1 MAIVTGDRYLDLLSR
16 FIEQQAGALL
26 DGGLVLKLNPV
37 GLHYVQTRLEALQ
50 ELEQLRS
57 GAPVDYL
64 RAYVADLGDHRALEQ
79 LRRVLRL
86 LGSLQ
91 VVAVLPPPARDPT
104 PITLRPFS
112 RLRSLELRGCDLS
125 TSAARGLLEL
135 RPILEKLI
143 CHNSA
148 SVLRHI
154 FVERTVEIQDA
165 QVWSRLATA
174 ACPCNGMVLMDESL
188 QLLPAVEALDLS
200 RNNLAKVANLQKC
213 LRLKFLDLGFN
224 HITSVA
230 SLNEVVGNI
239 TKLVLRNNALASTRG
254 IEKLYS
260 LEALDLS
267 HNIIST
273 FREVELLGGVPALH
287 SLWLEGN
294 PVSVSTYYR
303 EEVFSFFSDT
313 SKLELDGKL
322 MTNMERWVM
331 SRIVSQRTKQRAGYG
346 AYVPAKS
353 PPLSSFNA
361 GQLSKATKKST
372 RLASIDDTSGEDS
385 AGAVDIVQPEVQM
398 PGADSEAVMPG
409 VPEVTDQIDPE
420 VAQLIQ
426 QIESMKREGS
436 STWLNN
442 LDGFWENNGRRPSG
456 EENSELNSSR
466 ENTPKQKSQHW
477 QWMKRRKHGT
487 GEDRRKLEELLVPK
501 GRPHDSRDVLESAP
515 PLFGTKD
522 VRFNEEEEGILGS
535 WQPRDD
541 GVDGLPASPPHY
553 DSALLHRRQHLNAEM
568 LQLPLD
574 TGSPTSS
581 DSDSNSLNGSHAAG
595 SEGGHD
601 SSSSDADKDNDV
613 QTAPLQ
619 TSDDAEL
626 WKDSHA
632 GPSSS
637 EPAEPTQAEVSKDSS
652 KLTANAREMK
662 PSEVPETGQQS
673 PTSADDIM
681 ASAGGGTPRRRKK
694 QARRIVIL
702 EPGANPNELVNF
714 GDKSPATGTGA
725 YQTGVAPR
733 LAAPP
738 TSLLRRESSLSC

>member
-1 MAIVTGDRYLDLLSR
+1 MLS
-16 FIEQQAGALL
+16 
-26 DGGLVLKLNPV
+26 GL
-37 GLHYVQTRLEALQ
+37 Q
-50 ELEQLRS
+50 
-57 GAPVDYL
+57 
-64 RAYVADLGDHRALEQ
+64 
-79 LRRVLRL
+79 
-86 LGSLQ
+86 
-91 VVAVLPPPARDPT
+91 
-104 PITLRPFS
+104 
-112 RLRSLELRGCDLS
+112 
-125 TSAARGLLEL
+125 
-135 RPILEKLI
+135 
-143 CHNSA
+143 
-148 SVLRHI
+148 
-154 FVERTVEIQDA
+154 
-165 QVWSRLATA
+165 
-174 ACPCNGMVLMDESL
+174 
-188 QLLPAVEALDLS
+188 
-200 RNNLAKVANLQKC
+200 
-213 LRLKFLDLGFN
+213 
-224 HITSVA
+224 
-230 SLNEVVGNI
+230 
-239 TKLVLRNNALASTRG
+239 
-254 IEKLYS
+254 
-260 LEALDLS
+260 
-267 HNIIST
+267 
-273 FREVELLGGVPALH
+273 
-287 SLWLEGN
+287 
-294 PVSVSTYYR
+294 
-303 EEVFSFFSDT
+303 
-313 SKLELDGKL
+313 
-322 MTNMERWVM
+322 
-331 SRIVSQRTKQRAGYG
+331 
-346 AYVPAKS
+346 
-353 PPLSSFNA
+353 
-361 GQLSKATKKST
+361 KKST

-385 AGAVDIVQPEVQM
+385 AGAVDIVQPDVQL

-409 VPEVTDQIDPE
+409 VPEVTDKIDPE

-442 LDGFWENNGRRPSG
+442 LDGFWENNGRRPSS
-456 EENSELNSSR
+456 EENSEPNSSR
-466 ENTPKQKSQHW
+466 ENTPKQKSHHW
-477 QWMKRRKHGT
+477 HWMKRRKHGT
-487 GEDRRKLEELLVPK
+487 GEVRRNLEELLIPK
-501 GRPHDSRDVLESAP
+501 GRRPHDSRDILESAP

-553 DSALLHRRQHLNAEM
+553 DSALLHRRQHLNAEI

-581 DSDSNSLNGSHAAG
+581 DSDSNSLDGSHAAG

-637 EPAEPTQAEVSKDSS
+637 EPAEPTQAEVSKESS
-652 KLTANAREMK
+652 KLTANGREMK

-681 ASAGGGTPRRRKK
+681 ASAGGGTPHRRKK

-714 GDKSPATGTGA
+714 GDKNPATGTGA
-725 YQTGVAPR
+725 YQTGIAPR